1 MECRSGIFCSG
12 AFPGIHFQDGIGG
25 IIMAISE
32 CCNVDV
38 VCCDADT
45 PVPEVAALMRKHHVG
60 DVIVVEDNE
69 GLRVPIG
76 IVTDRD
82 IVIETTA
89 LNVDANAFTA
99 GDLMTTPVTTAG
111 KDAGFVEVLRLM
123 RKHKVRRMPIV
134 TAAGSLFGIVTAD
147 DIIKLLGT
155 ELSLMAGTVGE
166 QQMREG
172 RLRK

>member
-1 MECRSGIFCSG
+1 
-12 AFPGIHFQDGIGG
+12 
-25 IIMAISE
+25 MAISE
-32 CCNVDV
+32 CCNIDV
-38 VCCDADT
+38 VCCGAKT
-45 PVPEVAALMRKHHVG
+45 PVPEVAALMREHHVG
-60 DVIVVEDNE
+60 DVVVVEEKD
-69 GLRVPIG
+69 GLRMPIG

-99 GDLMTTPVTTAG
+99 GDLMSAPAVTAS

-123 RKHKVRRMPIV
+123 RNHKIRRMPVV

-155 ELSLMAGTVGE
+155 ELSLMTGTIKAQPV
-166 QQMREG
+166 REG